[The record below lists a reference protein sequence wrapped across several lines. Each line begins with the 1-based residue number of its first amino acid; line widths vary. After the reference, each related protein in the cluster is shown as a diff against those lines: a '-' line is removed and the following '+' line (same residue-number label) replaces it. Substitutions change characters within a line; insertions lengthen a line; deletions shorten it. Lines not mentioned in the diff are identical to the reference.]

1 MNCPK
6 CHSAMKHVLRFTKE
20 RNCELYVCKNCY
32 FETKPKRL
40 VYNSLEIM
48 QDNNGHNTKECD
60 YKLNVKQKEPSKK
73 KCKKKRKKKNVQNR
87 NKTSR

>member
-1 MNCPK
+1 MICPK

-40 VYNSLEIM
+40 VYNSLEII
-48 QDNNGHNTKECD
+48 QNNTGNNAKDCNNKLTVKRKE
-60 YKLNVKQKEPSKK
+60 SS
-73 KCKKKRKKKNVQNR
+73 KKKRKKKNVQKR

>member
-1 MNCPK
+1 
-6 CHSAMKHVLRFTKE
+6 MKHVLRFTKE

-48 QDNNGHNTKECD
+48 QDNNGHNTK
-60 YKLNVKQKEPSKK
+60 
-73 KCKKKRKKKNVQNR
+73 CKKKRKKKNVQNR